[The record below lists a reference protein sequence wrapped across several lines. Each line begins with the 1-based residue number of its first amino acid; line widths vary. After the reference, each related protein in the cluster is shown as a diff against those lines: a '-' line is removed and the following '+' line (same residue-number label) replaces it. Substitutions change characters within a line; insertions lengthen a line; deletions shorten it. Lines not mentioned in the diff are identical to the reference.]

1 VRSGVAAVHA
11 AKASITALSKPV
23 YAERGVRE
31 FVRDI
36 NSTRH
41 AVVQQLSVC
50 RAEPLVNAFVQSHF
64 VACENGLV

>member
-1 VRSGVAAVHA
+1 
-11 AKASITALSKPV
+11 
-23 YAERGVRE
+23 
-31 FVRDI
+31 VRDI

-64 VACENGLV
+64 VAFENGLV